1 MTLKKRIIMVLVAL
15 SHIATAQIGVIL
27 PGLQQR
33 FEWRNQAKR
42 FEILDN
48 KFMITAGK
56 GTDMFRDPGVSYNT
70 DNAPK
75 ILTTVTGD
83 FVASAAVSH
92 GFINKWDGGALVLLQ
107 DSFNWVKFCFEKDYL
122 GKNRIVSV
130 VTREVSDDCNSAY
143 INGSRVYLKM
153 ARKGK
158 VVTLYYSEDRLNWTL
173 VRHVQLAWDKD
184 LKFGFLAQSPTG
196 ESCTATFEDLYFE
209 YKTINDPYLGQ

>member
-1 MTLKKRIIMVLVAL
+1 MVLVAL

-107 DSFNWVKFCFEKDYL
+107 DSFNWVNF
-122 GKNRIVSV
+122 V
-130 VTREVSDDCNSAY
+130 
-143 INGSRVYLKM
+143 LK
-153 ARKGK
+153 
-158 VVTLYYSEDRLNWTL
+158 RL
-173 VRHVQLAWDKD
+173 
-184 LKFGFLAQSPTG
+184 FG
-196 ESCTATFEDLYFE
+196 
-209 YKTINDPYLGQ
+209 

>member
-1 MTLKKRIIMVLVAL
+1 MILKKAVIFGLVSIVNL
-15 SHIATAQIGVIL
+15 ATAQIGVIL

-33 FEWRNQAKR
+33 FEWHNQAMR
-42 FEILDN
+42 FEIMEG
-48 KFMITAGK
+48 KFIITAGK

-83 FVASAAVSH
+83 FVASAKVSH
-92 GFINKWDGGALVLLQ
+92 EFLNKWDGGALVLLQ

-130 VTREVSDDCNSAY
+130 VTRDVSDDCNSAY
-143 INGSRVYLKM
+143 VEANKVYLKM
-153 ARKGK
+153 ARKGR
-158 VVTLYYSEDRLNWTL
+158 VVTLYFSEDRLNWTL
-173 VRHVQLAWDKD
+173 VRHVQLAWNHE

-209 YKTINDPYLGQ
+209 YKTISDPYLGQ